1 MAERKNPFRNM
12 KLVFRPASPALKV
25 AVIVLIVCSMAALI
39 ALTWV
44 RMNILERTE
53 QLREEAAGL
62 ESENA
67 ELEDK
72 IADYGSVQSI
82 IDIAREELGL
92 VDPDT
97 VILDPNS

>member
-82 IDIAREELGL
+82 IDIAQEELGL